1 MMIKMSGIAFS
12 LAAMPMMAVAQDAW
26 TGEGSLSAG
35 YTTGNTET
43 TDVGLAV
50 NLNRE
55 LGLWTYSA
63 EAAADYGETD
73 SVETR
78 NRWFLAGEVDR
89 QLGDRLFGFGRTSY
103 ERDEFSGFESRL
115 FIGGGLGYQVI
126 EGEATT
132 WSVQGGP
139 GLKIDEVRE
148 TTVIVDGTPVTTEA
162 TTEESFSVVAG
173 SEFTHEF
180 NEAVGFSNNTD
191 MLYASEST
199 QLGNVAALTA
209 SLTDTLS
216 ARLSFEV
223 RHDTNPPP
231 GFEATDTVTRAS
243 VVYTFGGDD

>member
-1 MMIKMSGIAFS
+1 MMIKMSGIVFS
-12 LAAMPMMAVAQDAW
+12 LAALPMVAAAQDGW

-43 TDVGLAV
+43 TDIGLA
-50 NLNRE
+50 LKLDRE
-55 LGLWTYSA
+55 LGLWTYTA

-73 SVETR
+73 SVETK

-89 QLGDRLFGFGRTSY
+89 QLGDRLFGFARTSY

-115 FIGGGLGYQVI
+115 FVGGGLGYQVLD
-126 EGEATT
+126 GEATT

-139 GLKIDEVRE
+139 GIKIDEVRE
-148 TTVIVDGTPVTTEA
+148 TTVIVDGEPVTTEA

-173 SEFTHEF
+173 SEFAHQF
-180 NEAVGFSNNTD
+180 NEAVSFTNNTD
-191 MLYASEST
+191 VIYASEST
-199 QLGNVAALTA
+199 QLGNIAAITA
-209 SLTDTLS
+209 SLTNTLS
-216 ARLSFEV
+216 ARVSFEV

-243 VVYTFGGDD
+243 VVYTFGATE

>member
-1 MMIKMSGIAFS
+1 MELCRPTYTDIDIAGTNGHNWRQ
-12 LAAMPMMAVAQDAW
+12 LADAA
-26 TGEGSLSAG
+26 S
-35 YTTGNTET
+35 TTGNTET
-43 TDVGLAV
+43 TDLGLAV

-55 LGLWTYSA
+55 LRLWTYSG

-89 QLGDRLFGFGRTSY
+89 QLGDRLFGFARTSY

-191 MLYASEST
+191 VLYASEST

-209 SLTDTLS
+209 SLRTSHTPRRCRRD
-216 ARLSFEV
+216 AGRREMGV
-223 RHDTNPPP
+223 
-231 GFEATDTVTRAS
+231 GGTVL
-243 VVYTFGGDD
+243 